1 MEFKYA
7 ILLACLAFGIFLVY
21 KEFKRKNK
29 AHLVWRIIASVA
41 MVGAFAALIVPITY
55 TVKKVESVNE
65 LNLITVGTSSP
76 TIAAIKGNKYYVDS
90 AVLKA
95 HQNIKANYLPD
106 LAYHLQLHPELK
118 QVHIYG
124 YGLGKEEL
132 KKLENHTVAFH
143 AGSVPSGVISCNW
156 PAELKATTPLIVQG
170 NYQNESDQAIK
181 LLLFGLGKNIDSLS
195 VKAKSSVDFSFK
207 TIPKQTGKAVYRLIA
222 LQGKD
227 TLSKEPVPFTVAK
240 KEVMNVL
247 VLASFPDFEY
257 KFLKKWLYENQYP
270 VALRSRISKNKYSTD
285 FLNRKETNLDQINS
299 ETLKNI
305 AVLLAD
311 EEELKALSAKERST
325 IQLAVENGMGLMIR
339 LIDPKQTNPFQNFN
353 RYEIPASAEKPLAF
367 KIPAENANLNVLP
380 FVQTLFLKTGANE
393 QILVADTKGRAV
405 VSTQLHG
412 MGQVM
417 GSTISATYQWQL
429 AGKSAD
435 YTTFWSTLLDK
446 ASRKKSMDQTVQF
459 VPQLTTVD
467 QRTRLIVSGTDDK
480 VPDMRLGEVKLSPR
494 QNMELP
500 FEWDAVFWPS
510 QLGWN
515 QLKINQKAVDFY
527 VYQKSDWQNLKNANK
542 ISSTNHFIANQNKK
556 QVNALQNNSSVEK
569 EISKWWFLAI
579 FLMAA
584 SFLWYELRIL
594 ENK

>member
-7 ILLACLAFGIFLVY
+7 ILLACFAFGVFLVY

-29 AHLVWRIIASVA
+29 AHLLWRIVASVA
-41 MVGAFAALIVPITY
+41 MVSAFAALVVPVTY

-65 LNLITVGTSSP
+65 LNLITVGATNQN
-76 TIAAIKGNKYYVDS
+76 IANIKGNKYYIDS
-90 AVLKA
+90 AMLSA

-118 QVHIYG
+118 QIHIYG
-124 YGLGKEEL
+124 YGLQKEEL
-132 KKLENHTVAFH
+132 KKLAKHAVAFNV
-143 AGSVPSGVISCNW
+143 GSAPSGVVSCNW
-156 PAELKATTPLIVQG
+156 QAELKATTPLVVQG
-170 NYQNESDQAIK
+170 NYRNESDQAIK
-181 LLLFGLGKNIDSLS
+181 LLLFGLGKNLDSLS
-195 VKAKSSVDFSFK
+195 IKAKSSVEFSFK
-207 TIPKQTGKAVYRLIA
+207 TLPKQTGKAVYHLIA
-222 LQGKD
+222 LNGRD

-285 FLNRKETNLDQINS
+285 FLNRKEMNLDQINP

-305 AVLLAD
+305 DVLLAD
-311 EEELKALSAKERST
+311 EEELKTLTAREKSI
-325 IQLAVENGMGLMIR
+325 IQLAIENGMGLMIR
-339 LIDPKQTNPFQNFN
+339 LIDPKQTNPFKNFN
-353 RYEIPASAEKPLAF
+353 RYEIAATAEKPLAF
-367 KIPAENANLNVLP
+367 KITAENTSLNVLP
-380 FVQTLFLKTGANE
+380 FAQSLFLKPGTND
-393 QILVADTKGRAV
+393 QTLVVDAKSRAV
-405 VSTQLHG
+405 VSTQLLG

-429 AGKSAD
+429 AGKSTD
-435 YTTFWSTLLDK
+435 YTAFWSTLLDK
-446 ASRKKSMDQTVQF
+446 ASRKKQMTQTIQL
-459 VPQLTTVD
+459 VPQFTTVD
-467 QRTRLIVSGTDDK
+467 ERTRLIVSGADDK
-480 VPDMRLGEVKLSPR
+480 VPDVRLGTLKLSPR

-500 FEWDAVFWPS
+500 FEWDAIFWPS

-515 QLKINQKAVDFY
+515 QLNVNQKVIDFY

-542 ISSTNHFIANQNKK
+542 ISNTNYFVANQNKK